1 LPNVLGALDGKHV
14 VFRAPKSAGSIYYNY
29 KNEHSIVLL
38 ALVSYDYKFLYVDVG
53 TNGRVSDG
61 GVYQQ
66 NSLATAVGQNRL
78 KFPEDKCLPGRNKP
92 VPHVIVA
99 DAAFPLSERIM
110 KPFPFRNLTLEQRIF
125 NYRLSRARRVVENAF
140 GILANRFRI
149 FLTTIN
155 LKPQKVQD
163 ITLCCCVLHNFL
175 RTECPI
181 FVRPDENV
189 DEEFT
194 FRYALAHQGSN
205 RSRDYALQVR
215 EEFMHYVN
223 GVGAVP
229 WQEDVY

>member
-1 LPNVLGALDGKHV
+1 MPNVLGALDGKHV

-66 NSLATAVGQNRL
+66 SSLATAVGQNRL

-125 NYRLSRARRVVENAF
+125 NYRLSRARGVVENAF

-155 LKPQKVQD
+155 LKPQKVLLSY
-163 ITLCCCVLHNFL
+163 I
-175 RTECPI
+175 I
-181 FVRPDENV
+181 F
-189 DEEFT
+189 
-194 FRYALAHQGSN
+194 
-205 RSRDYALQVR
+205 
-215 EEFMHYVN
+215 
-223 GVGAVP
+223 
-229 WQEDVY
+229 